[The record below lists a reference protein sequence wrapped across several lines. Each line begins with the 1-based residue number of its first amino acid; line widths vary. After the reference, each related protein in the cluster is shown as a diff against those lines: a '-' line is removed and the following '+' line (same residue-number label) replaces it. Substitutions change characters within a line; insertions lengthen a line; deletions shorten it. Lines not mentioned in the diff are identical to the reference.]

1 MKRGRPAF
9 DPRVSLYLWVLIE
22 AYREPIQAGRPRA
35 SIRQASERLRS
46 ELHALGHIDMSM
58 ERLRTV
64 HRMAMDQLAV
74 DAELRGFAIWTL
86 ATTTVWRR
94 TFLSDGDADVKR
106 QIIPLLLSNAP

>member
-9 DPRVSLYLWVLIE
+9 DPRVGLYLWVLIE
-22 AYREPIQAGRPRA
+22 AYREPLQAGRPRA

-46 ELHALGHIDMSM
+46 ELHTLCNVDMST
-58 ERLRTV
+58 ERLRAI
-64 HRMAMDQLAV
+64 HRMALDQLAV

-94 TFLSDGDADVKR
+94 IFLNNGDTDVKR
-106 QIIPLLLSNAP
+106 QIIPLLLSN